1 MADRRNYTLT
11 MRTGKDG
18 TQYLRIRE
26 IHPASSRPAHQL
38 TLTFVESLNSF
49 KAGFQKA
56 FRFVSRRA

>member
-1 MADRRNYTLT
+1 MADRRNYTVT

-26 IHPASSRPAHQL
+26 VQPARSRPARQL
-38 TLTFVESLNSF
+38 ALAFAAKLNSF
-49 KAGFQKA
+49 RAGFQKA